1 MREREYESGM
11 DVSQIARGLGWFS
24 IGLGLAEILMP
35 GRLSRFI
42 GVKEDDDNLALLRF
56 YGFREIG
63 AGIGILSQPQEP
75 MWLWSR
81 VAGDVVD
88 LSSLLKAMNSE
99 ENDNGRLL
107 GALLAVAGVTALD
120 IYCAEQVSAAG
131 SAEGRGMLAR
141 LSGRRMSAQATESI
155 LINREPDEVYR
166 YWHNYEQLPSFM
178 KYIDSVTLTGDGRS
192 HWVAKGPGGVDLEWD
207 AETTE
212 ERPGQFLSW
221 RSLPGADVHHAGS
234 VRFEKATGGRGT
246 LLRVEMQYAPPGGR
260 ISAKL
265 AELVGQDPGA
275 QIKED
280 LRRLKQVIETGE
292 VVASDASIH
301 PGMHPA
307 CPPERVEDLNLALSP
322 A

>member
-1 MREREYESGM
+1 MSERENESGR
-11 DVSQIARGLGWFS
+11 DVSQIVRGLGWFS

-35 GRLSRFI
+35 GKLSRLI
-42 GVKEDDDNLALLRF
+42 GINKEENTLALLRF
-56 YGFREIG
+56 YGFRELG

-88 LSSLLKAMNSE
+88 LSSLLKALNSE
-99 ENDNGRLL
+99 ENDNGKLL

-120 IYCAEQVSAAG
+120 VYCAEQLSAAG
-131 SAEGRGMLAR
+131 SSEGRGQ
-141 LSGRRMSAQATESI
+141 RMSAQATETI
-155 LINREPDEVYR
+155 LINREPDEVYS

-178 KYIDSVTLTGDGRS
+178 KYIESVTLTGEGRS
-192 HWVAKGPGGVDLEWD
+192 HWVAKGPGGIDLEWD

-234 VRFEKATGGRGT
+234 VRFDKATGGRGT

-260 ISAKL
+260 ISATL
-265 AELVGQDPGA
+265 AKLVGQDPGA

-307 CPPERVEDLNLALSP
+307 SPPERVEDLNLALSP
-322 A
+322 VS